1 MGRRLHLHL
10 CAFVVLGVIAIGCG
24 DSKGSSSSS
33 GSTSPT
39 TTAAA
44 VATTAEK
51 TPQAGGTLTFGQWS
65 PIATLDPAFISGYG
79 TSGGLEIGAIYD
91 RLIEWNP
98 VTKKYDPKTAESLT
112 ANADNT
118 VWTLKVR
125 PNIKFADGTPYDAN
139 AVKINY
145 DRQKAKNT
153 NVRGLLTSV
162 TDVSVVDALT
172 VKFTLSEPWGG
183 FPIIF
188 NNSVGMLVSPAAI
201 QALGD
206 DGLKLNPVNAGAG
219 AFQIDS
225 FKPGESITLKKNP
238 NYWGGPVYLDSIK
251 FVTIPGGPATY
262 DAMKTGTLQAG
273 FLRDAA
279 TIARAKADGIGSA
292 DSVVNS
298 GEMLILNV
306 GAEVTCAKEAP
317 APLCVGKPDGTKIA
331 TSPATKDLKVRQAIA
346 AALDVKTIDTRANEG
361 KGIPATSLF
370 DSSFPWDPN
379 VSMPKYDVTAAR
391 KLVADAKAA
400 GWNGRVRLTCGVEDQ
415 QRSNEALA
423 IQAMLKDAGMDVD
436 TTRAAV
442 KVSEQVDDV
451 ITKKDF
457 DIACWG
463 LQNTP
468 DDNAIAQLDQFLR
481 STSGSNRTGYKSTAM
496 DAILSELKG
505 AGTDQARTAA
515 SKKLADLWVADL
527 PGVPIFHTPQ
537 GVYWTSKVH
546 GIKGT
551 ALSAAAFDKAWIEH

>member
-1 MGRRLHLHL
+1 MGRRFRLHL
-10 CAFVVLGVIAIGCG
+10 CAFVVLGVIAVGCG
-24 DSKGSSSSS
+24 DDSNKS
-33 GSTSPT
+33 GGTASPT
-39 TTAAA
+39 TTATA

-51 TPQAGGTLTFGQWS
+51 TPQAGGSLTFGQWS
-65 PIATLDPAFISGYG
+65 PIATLDPGFISGYG
-79 TSGGLEIGAIYD
+79 TSGGLELGAIYD

-98 VTKKYDPKTAESLT
+98 VTNKYDPKTAESLT

-118 VWTLKVR
+118 QWTLKVR
-125 PNIKFADGTPYDAN
+125 PNIKFADGTAYDAT
-139 AVKINY
+139 AVKVNF

-153 NVRGLLTSV
+153 NVRGLLTTV
-162 TDVSVVDALT
+162 TDVQIVDPLT
-172 VKFTLSEPWGG
+172 VKFVLSEPWGG

-188 NNSVGMLVSPAAI
+188 NNSVGMLVSPTAI
-201 QALGD
+201 QTLGD

-238 NYWGGPVYLDSIK
+238 NYWGGTVYLDSIK
-251 FVTIPGGPATY
+251 FVTISGGPATY

-279 TIARAKADGIGSA
+279 TIAKAKADGIGSA

-298 GEMLILNV
+298 GEMLIMNV
-306 GAEVTCAKEAP
+306 GAEVTCAKELP
-317 APLCVGKPDGTKIA
+317 APLCVGKTDGTKVA
-331 TSPATKDLKVRQAIA
+331 TTPATKDLKVRQAIA
-346 AALDVKTIDTRANEG
+346 AALDVKTIDARANEG

-370 DSSFPWDPN
+370 DTSFPWNPK
-379 VSMPKYDVTAAR
+379 VAMPPYDVAQAR
-391 KLVADAKAA
+391 KLVTDAKAA

-415 QRSNEALA
+415 QRANEALT
-423 IQAMLKDAGMDVD
+423 IQAMLKDAGIDVD
-436 TTRAAV
+436 TTRASV

-457 DIACWG
+457 DTACWG

-481 STSGSNRTGYKSTAM
+481 STSGSNRTGYKNPAM
-496 DAILSELKG
+496 DAILSELKA
-505 AGTDQARTAA
+505 AGTDQARVAA
-515 SKKLADLWVADL
+515 SKKLADLWATDL
-527 PGVPIFHTPQ
+527 PGIPIFHTPQ